1 MQQPS
6 AFPQP
11 PYPLGQPAPARVL
24 ARQGCVG
31 CWRQLRGC
39 VVMLVALAVLAAG
52 ALWVLSLV
60 LHAPLLTFVNPI
72 PYVRQYT
79 FVVHH
84 GQTLVYDV
92 AWSPDGK
99 WIASAG
105 DQGTVEV
112 WNAASGR
119 TRFSYRAQ
127 RDTPI
132 GLAWSPNGARLAL
145 ADTTQR
151 LVVLD
156 TATGRTVFAV
166 MGRGSQNSVAW
177 SPDSQRV
184 AAVNEQF
191 EVQVWDAANGQVV
204 ATLPDGTADEV
215 AWSPDGRELA
225 SASQDGRVRVWEVAS
240 GQLLLTTTPKDLL
253 AYASELRWSPDSQ
266 RVAAAVTTADQER
279 EDVWD
284 VATGRRVFSYAVPKN
299 RSARLVAA
307 WSPDSRRLAIGGEMG
322 DSIGIWNVATGKQ
335 LLTYGGHGIATL
347 FSGRGP
353 SPQLR
358 AGVQALAWSPDG
370 TSIVSLGIEESIQ
383 IWDVARASP
392 RYVYDTGTNTS
403 LLPFNGGYATDGAR
417 AVAWSPDGRRVAIG
431 GDNFAEVWQ
440 PA

>member
-1 MQQPS
+1 MRQPS

-24 ARQGCVG
+24 ARRGCVG
-31 CWRQLRGC
+31 CLRQLGGC
-39 VVMLVALAVLAAG
+39 MVVLVTLVVLATG
-52 ALWVLSLV
+52 VLWVLSLV

-72 PYVRQYT
+72 PYFRQYT

-119 TRFSYRAQ
+119 TRFSYRAP

-132 GLAWSPNGARLAL
+132 RLAWSPNGARLAL

-156 TATGRTVFAV
+156 TANGQTIFAV
-166 MGRGSQNSVAW
+166 MGTGGQNSVAW

-184 AAVNEQF
+184 AAVNQRF
-191 EVQVWDAANGQVV
+191 DVQVWDAASGQVL

-240 GQLLLTTTPKDLL
+240 GQLLLTTAPKTML

-266 RVAAAVTTADQER
+266 RVAAAVTTADQQHE
-279 EDVWD
+279 EVWD
-284 VATGRRVFSYAVPKN
+284 VATGRTVFSYAVSKD
-299 RSARLVAA
+299 RSAPLVAA

-322 DSIGIWNVATGKQ
+322 DSIGIWNVATGRQ
-335 LLTYGGHGIATL
+335 LLTYGGHAIARVFT
-347 FSGRGP
+347 GRGTHP
-353 SPQLR
+353 DLR

-370 TSIVSLGIEESIQ
+370 ARIVSLGIEESIQ

-392 RYVYDTGTNTS
+392 RYVYDTSTDAS
-403 LLPFNGGYATDGAR
+403 LSPFNGGYATDGAR
-417 AVAWSPDGRRVAIG
+417 GGLVPGRAAG
-431 GDNFAEVWQ
+431 GDWRR
-440 PA
+440 